1 MRPVK
6 FFLSFLKNALLFSIF
21 ALSLIPKNAMKPL
34 EHSTS
39 CFRLPTVA
47 SASLG
52 DVLRPPFCR
61 FASLRGGTTKQ
72 SRPRIEK
79 MDCFTAFANALH
91 STESKTRIESTVDC
105 FVPRNDAKRVWGR
118 SPVIPASSAASASSQ
133 RRITRMNLKILNL
146 EI

>member
-1 MRPVK
+1 MHC
-6 FFLSFLKNALLFSIF
+6 FFTNF

-34 EHSTS
+34 EHSAS
-39 CFRLPTVA
+39 CFCFPRLVRV
-47 SASLG
+47 SLG
-52 DVLRPPFCR
+52 DVLRRPFCR

-79 MDCFTAFANALH
+79 KECFTAFANALH

-118 SPVIPASSAASASSQ
+118 SPVLLASSAASASSQ
-133 RRITRMNLKILNL
+133 RRIMRIMRMNLEIFEFLNL